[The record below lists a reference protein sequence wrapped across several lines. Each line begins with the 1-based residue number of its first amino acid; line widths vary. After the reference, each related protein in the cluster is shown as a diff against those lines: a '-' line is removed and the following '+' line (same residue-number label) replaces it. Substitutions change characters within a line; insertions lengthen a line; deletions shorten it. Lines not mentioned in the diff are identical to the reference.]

1 MTIKEVSE
9 KYGVEASTLRY
20 YEKEGILS
28 LVPKVNGVR
37 NYTEANL
44 QNIEFV
50 LCMRKAGMNIERL
63 KIYEYDSR

>member
-37 NYTEANL
+37 NYTEANFRTL
-44 QNIEFV
+44 SLFCACV
-50 LCMRKAGMNIERL
+50 ERV
-63 KIYEYDSR
+63 